1 MSAAPPTIS
10 LALAERLKH
19 QAQAKILERQR
30 AGTWSGGVVAHT
42 AWQKDPLGWI
52 VKHLDVPEHTL
63 RWSLNPGYEDGK
75 HVWDGDKDPLIL
87 ALDELARGNSIA
99 ISSGTNTQKT
109 YSLGACG
116 TLWFLACFE
125 RSIVLSIA
133 PRADQLL
140 LNLWKNLGE
149 LFPRFKRHFPS
160 ATMLTGKLRMLEGVG
175 EQEVWAATASGAGV
189 GAQEEVAQRLAGFH
203 QAHMLWIVEETPGV
217 DGALMNTIIN
227 TATGQHNPILAMGN
241 PDHRYDTLGLFAARP
256 WVKAIRISALDHP
269 NVVTGREVVP
279 GAVTAESIR
288 RRLADAGGN
297 VNDPIYLSRVRG
309 IAPSHSKRALI
320 QLAWCEAAALR
331 WADPAFRAG
340 PLALGVD
347 PADSATGDM
356 SAIARGQGACCT
368 EVEAFHAADASEL
381 GRILKREIR
390 SESAPI
396 DPRFVGIDSV
406 GVGASTVN
414 ELKRLG
420 IRVRLISGGKRA
432 VPRVDV
438 GRRPDARE
446 GEEDQLVS
454 VVEAEVYDC
463 TRSQVLWA
471 LREDLRLARIAL
483 PDDPKLFEELTALE
497 YKDEESGFKITV
509 LPKAGVRARIGRSPD
524 RSDAVAYWN
533 WVRPRPRVRPKK
545 QPTDEERPARNR
557 DQGLER
563 FMAAHAKRQ
572 KAEEARFKRVFAR
585 RARGGREA

>member
-1 MSAAPPTIS
+1 MNAPFS
-10 LALAERLKH
+10 LSPQMAERLKH

-30 AGTWSGGVVAHT
+30 AGTWSGGVVAHS

-52 VKHLDVPEHTL
+52 VKHLEVPEHTL
-63 RWSLNPGYEDGK
+63 RWSLNAGYET
-75 HVWDGDKDPLIL
+75 HSWDGDKDPIPL
-87 ALDELARGNSIA
+87 ALNELAEGRSVA
-99 ISSGTNTQKT
+99 IRSGTATGKT
-109 YSLGACG
+109 FGAGACG
-116 TLWFLACFE
+116 SLWFLGCFH

-133 PRADQLL
+133 PKADQLL
-140 LNLWKNLGE
+140 LNMWKEIGG

-160 ATMLTGKLRMLEGVG
+160 ATLLSGKLRMMDGEG
-175 EQEVWAATASGAGV
+175 EQEVWAATAFSAGV

-203 QAHMLWIVEETPGV
+203 HPRMLWLIEDMPGV
-217 DGALMNTIIN
+217 ENALVNTIIN
-227 TATGQHNPILAMGN
+227 TAVGKGNIILGMGN
-241 PDHRYDTLGLFAARP
+241 PDFQKDTLGLFAARP
-256 WVKAIRISALDHP
+256 WVKDIRASALDHP
-269 NVVTGREVVP
+269 NVVTGEDIVP
-279 GAVTAESIR
+279 GAVSRESVA
-288 RRLADAGGN
+288 RRLADADGN

-331 WADPAFRAG
+331 WADPAFRVG
-340 PLALGVD
+340 PLGLGVD
-347 PADSATGDM
+347 PADSPTGDM

-368 EVEAFHAADASEL
+368 EVEAFHTADASEL
-381 GRILKREIR
+381 GRILKREIK

-396 DPRFVGIDSV
+396 DPRYVGIDSV

-438 GRRPDARE
+438 GRRPDAGE

-454 VVEAEVYDC
+454 VIEAETYDC
-463 TRSQVLWA
+463 TRSQVLWR
-471 LREDLRLARIAL
+471 LREDLRLGRIAL
-483 PDDPKLFEELTALE
+483 PNDPKLFEELTALE

-509 LPKAGVRARIGRSPD
+509 LPKSGVRARIGRSPD

-533 WVRPRPRVRPKK
+533 WARPRPRIRAKKSSEEAGPKREHNK
-545 QPTDEERPARNR
+545 DR
-557 DQGLER
+557 GLER

-572 KAEEARFKRVFAR
+572 KAEEARFKRAFTR
-585 RARGGREA
+585 RARGRREA